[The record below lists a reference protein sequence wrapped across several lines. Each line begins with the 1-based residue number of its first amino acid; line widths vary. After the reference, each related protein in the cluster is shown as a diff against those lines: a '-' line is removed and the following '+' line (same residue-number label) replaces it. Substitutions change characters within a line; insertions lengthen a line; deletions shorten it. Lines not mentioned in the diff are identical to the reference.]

1 MGLSR
6 WPSGKESA
14 NQCKS
19 PSANVEDS
27 SVLGSIL
34 DLGKSP
40 GGGHGS
46 PLQYSWLENPM
57 DRGAWQT
64 TVQRVAKSQARL
76 RQLSTH
82 TRTDPK
88 YSEVTAHRKYLL
100 KVPPAPKF

>member
-27 SVLGSIL
+27 SVLASIL

-40 GGGHGS
+40 GGGNGN
-46 PLQYSWLENPM
+46 PQKYSWLENSV
-57 DRGAWQT
+57 DEGDWQAAVHGIT
-64 TVQRVAKSQARL
+64 ELDMTE
-76 RQLSTH
+76 H
-82 TRTDPK
+82 TQTCIEE
-88 YSEVTAHRKYLL
+88 YTLNQYH
-100 KVPPAPKF
+100 